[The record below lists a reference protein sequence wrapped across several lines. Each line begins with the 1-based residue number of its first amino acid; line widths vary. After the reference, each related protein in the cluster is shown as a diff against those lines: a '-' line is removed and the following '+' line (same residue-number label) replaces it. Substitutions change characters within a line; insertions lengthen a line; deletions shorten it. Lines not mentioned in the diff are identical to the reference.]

1 MFKLSI
7 KHLSPFIPIFKSC
20 FAKVM
25 TKFACSPSMGYYVK
39 PPVGEKNVMRAL
51 DPVKN
56 VLLYLFAA
64 DCHNTFSPK
73 VSSRE
78 FKQLWLMAPNK
89 TKQNQTFAVPVFCF
103 CFCCC
108 FFFSFGVRLGW
119 GSTFMFTWHFGW
131 WEARGIIYPSAS

>member
-1 MFKLSI
+1 M
-7 KHLSPFIPIFKSC
+7 
-20 FAKVM
+20 
-25 TKFACSPSMGYYVK
+25 
-39 PPVGEKNVMRAL
+39 GEKNVMRAL

-64 DCHNTFSPK
+64 DCHKAFSPK

-89 TKQNQTFAVPVFCF
+89 TKQNKTFAVPVFCF

-119 GSTFMFTWHFGW
+119 GGVNFHVYMAFWVVG
-131 WEARGIIYPSAS
+131 G